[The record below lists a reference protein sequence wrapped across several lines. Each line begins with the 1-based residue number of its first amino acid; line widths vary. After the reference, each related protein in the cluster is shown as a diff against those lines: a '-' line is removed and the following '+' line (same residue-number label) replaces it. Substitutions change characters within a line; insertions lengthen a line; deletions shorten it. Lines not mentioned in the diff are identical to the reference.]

1 MGSCKNPEPFQMV
14 FPHVIVFFP
23 LVVFPSAGFTPWPKD
38 SHERG
43 KGEGKGRV
51 KEGKR
56 KNRKGGGKGKGKE
69 KERKR
74 TRKGKRKE
82 KKRKEIGP
90 NRKGKRKGKKERR
103 RKRKGKEKGEERER
117 KRAVY
122 HTDHFWCQELS
133 FSLSFVNP
141 VYVPFFWKWL
151 QSSKKECSDHLPG
164 TFLVQNLTRIRWRAI
179 MTTNNMKWRNQKH

>member
-14 FPHVIVFFP
+14 FPHVIVFFFP
-23 LVVFPSAGFTPWPKD
+23 LIVFPSAGFTPWPKD

-56 KNRKGGGKGKGKE
+56 KNRKGRGNGKE

-90 NRKGKRKGKKERR
+90 NRKGKRKE
-103 RKRKGKEKGEERER
+103 KGKEKRKGEGKGRER
-117 KRAVY
+117 KKERKGRGKGPCCITRTIFDAKSYRFRYRFVVVRES
-122 HTDHFWCQELS
+122 CVRS
-133 FSLSFVNP
+133 FFLEMASII
-141 VYVPFFWKWL
+141 
-151 QSSKKECSDHLPG
+151 KKG
-164 TFLVQNLTRIRWRAI
+164 V
-179 MTTNNMKWRNQKH
+179 